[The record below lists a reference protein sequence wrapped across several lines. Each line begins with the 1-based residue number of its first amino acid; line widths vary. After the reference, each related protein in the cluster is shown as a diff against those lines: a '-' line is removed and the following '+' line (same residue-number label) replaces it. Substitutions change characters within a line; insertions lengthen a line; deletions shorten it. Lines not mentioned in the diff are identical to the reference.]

1 MSAGMILLT
10 VVVTLFLGVVVLP
23 IVGGGICG
31 SVICIRNALRKI
43 KASRRE
49 TAQTGNSYAQKPHLS
64 VLK

>member
-1 MSAGMILLT
+1 MPSGMILLT

-31 SVICIRNALRKI
+31 SVICMRDVLRKMR
-43 KASRRE
+43 ASCRE
-49 TAQTGNSYAQKPHLS
+49 TAQTENRYAQKPHFS